1 MAAHVNKQKEDAPGG
16 AARQPFFS
24 PLFCQPL
31 FYHKETANAA
41 ISPGSKNHVT
51 RKHPA
56 LQPKRL
62 QIMDMMMMMA
72 LPELNIDL
80 LMMTMLVIWITMH
93 MNSQGFDEPPA
104 PYLTPP
110 LPNNSLPHAH
120 FAQGPHK
127 PNTPLLH
134 PLRQYTCS
142 IPRLRLLAKVRRFRA
157 FAILPSNGS
166 FGSYVSLKTT
176 RRLQA
181 PVPFSPQNS
190 TAQNTTS
197 LLPTHP
203 RPGGMREAIK

>member
-1 MAAHVNKQKEDAPGG
+1 
-16 AARQPFFS
+16 
-24 PLFCQPL
+24 
-31 FYHKETANAA
+31 
-41 ISPGSKNHVT
+41 
-51 RKHPA
+51 
-56 LQPKRL
+56 
-62 QIMDMMMMMA
+62 MMMA

-80 LMMTMLVIWITMH
+80 LMMTMLVIRITMH

-181 PVPFSPQNS
+181 PVPFSPQNN

-203 RPGGMREAIK
+203 RPGGMREAINKNKNKCIKIK